1 MKSKFYI
8 EIINKLI
15 SLNKK
20 EHKLAAAIGIQTW
33 LIITLLT
40 LTGFITIE
48 TIGNFSSVVRT
59 VFFFII
65 SFISIVSF
73 GIFFLYPLL
82 KHFELIE
89 KFDHYKTAYKVGLH
103 FPEIKDDLVNAMQ
116 LVSIDEQKR
125 IFSMTLVEAA
135 FKEVYGKT
143 KTIQFEKIVSFQKAK
158 ELLLYTLIVV
168 FVFAGLI
175 IFVPGL
181 QAASNR
187 IVNFTEE
194 FIPPA
199 KFSFEVLPGNS
210 ELTKGEDIK
219 IAVKINGIMP
229 KEVFL
234 AIKHEEDSDFIEHK
248 LIPDSNNVF
257 HFEKSVVRSSFLYF
271 AKAENIESPKFNI
284 KVIDRPNIKM
294 LDLKI
299 TPPAYSKLST
309 IYQKDNGN
317 ITSLFGANIEL
328 NLSSTKKLTKA
339 ELFFS
344 DSTVFPLNVEGKN
357 AKGNF
362 RIKKDVQYKIILK
375 DEAGNENLSPITY
388 NIKTL
393 YDELP
398 TIDLLFPNR
407 DVPLSKDNR
416 VNLISKI
423 ADDYGFTKLLL
434 HYRLSFSKYDFP
446 QDKFTAIEIP
456 FNSKDSFDKLLK
468 EERVSYMWNL
478 TSLNLATE
486 DVITYYLEIFDND
499 NVSGPKSAKTSEF
512 NIRVPSL
519 DELFSNVEETQHE
532 AEKDLME
539 ILKEAEELKET
550 IEKIEQELKKDNRQ
564 IDWQEKEKIEQ
575 AMQRFDELQ
584 QKVEETAE
592 KISEMREDMQKN
604 NLLSQETMEK
614 YMELQKLLNEFG
626 SEEMKEAMEKLQKAL
641 ETFDRKQ
648 VQEALQNMKFD
659 EEQFKASI
667 ERTMN
672 LFKRI
677 QVEQKIDELKKRT
690 DELTEKQEQL
700 QKETNESDGSNKEEL
715 AKKQEEISK
724 EMERLEKELQKLK
737 DKMSELKDMP
747 MEQLEKAMEEF
758 ENQENQELSEDAK
771 EQLQK
776 GNMQKAE
783 KNQSQLSK
791 NMQKMKQEM
800 SNLQSAMQQQNQMQT
815 LMEMMKIVDN
825 ILNLSK
831 QQEELRNENTGV
843 NPSGEQMSE
852 NARKQ
857 NNIKRGLENMMNAMS
872 ELSQKT
878 FAITP
883 EMGKALGD
891 ARREMNKAIE
901 SLTNRNAPSASNNQ
915 GEAMKSLNEAATLMK
930 GSMEQM
936 MQGGEG
942 SGMMSLM
949 QQLGQ
954 MSGQQMTLNNLTQML
969 QQGMQGQMSPE
980 MQAQLQ
986 RLAAEQQMIQKSLQQ
1001 LESEAR
1007 ESGQSKS
1014 LPTNLQDILKQMQE
1028 VITDMKTDK
1037 LDDNLVQKQ
1046 ERILSKLLDA
1056 QRSLNE
1062 RDFEKE
1068 RESNTADNIR
1078 RNSPAEINLSTEK
1091 GRDLI
1096 RDAINRAVQEGYNKD
1111 YELLIR
1117 RYYELLQKEN
1127 INN

>member
-15 SLNKK
+15 NLNKK
-20 EHKLAAAIGIQTW
+20 EYKLASAIGIQTW

-40 LTGFITIE
+40 ATGFITIE
-48 TIGNFSSVVRT
+48 AIGNFNSIVRT

-65 SFISIVSF
+65 CFISIISF
-73 GIFFLYPLL
+73 SIFFIYPLL
-82 KHFELIE
+82 KHFELLG
-89 KFDHYKTAYKVGLH
+89 KFDNYKTANKVGLH
-103 FPEIKDDLVNAMQ
+103 FPELKDDLINAMQ
-116 LVSIDEQKR
+116 LVSIDENKR
-125 IFSMTLVEAA
+125 VFSFSLIEAA
-135 FKEVYGKT
+135 FKEVYGRT
-143 KTIQFEKIVSFQKAK
+143 KSIQFENIISYRKAK
-158 ELLLYTLIVV
+158 ELLLYTIIVV
-168 FVFAGLI
+168 VVFTSLLV
-175 IFVPGL
+175 FVPGL
-181 QAASNR
+181 QASSNR
-187 IVNFTEE
+187 ILNFTED

-199 KFSFEVLPGNS
+199 KFSFEIIPGNT
-210 ELTKGEDIK
+210 EITKGEEIK
-219 IAVKINGIMP
+219 ISVKVNGILP

-234 AIKHEEDSDFIEHK
+234 AVKHEEDSDFIEHK
-248 LIPDSNNVF
+248 LLPDSNSVF
-257 HFEKSVVRSSFLYF
+257 HFEKSVIRSSFIYYAF
-271 AKAENIESPKFNI
+271 AENIRSENYNV
-284 KVIDRPNIKM
+284 KVVDRPIIKL

-317 ITSLFGANIEL
+317 ITSLFGASVEIQ
-328 NLSSTKKLTKA
+328 LSSTKKINSA
-339 ELFFS
+339 ELQFS
-344 DSTVFPLNVEGKN
+344 DSTIYNLNVNGNKAN
-357 AKGNF
+357 GNF
-362 RIKKDVQYKIILK
+362 RIRKDLQYKIIIK
-375 DEAGNENLSPITY
+375 DENGNENLSPISY

-393 YDELP
+393 FDALP
-398 TIDLLFPNR
+398 IIDLILPNR

-416 VNLISKI
+416 INIISRI
-423 ADDYGFTKLLL
+423 SDDYGFTKLML
-434 HYRLSFSKYDFP
+434 HYKLSESKYDFP
-446 QDKFTAIEIP
+446 HKNFTSIEIP
-456 FNSKDSFDKLLK
+456 INPKDRSDILLK
-468 EERVSYMWNL
+468 EERITYVWNL

-519 DELFSNVEETQHE
+519 DELFSKVEETQQE
-532 AEKDLME
+532 AEKELME
-539 ILKEAEELKET
+539 VLKEAVELKNV
-550 IEKIEQELKKDNRQ
+550 IEKIEQELKKDDKQ
-564 IDWQEKEKIEQ
+564 ISWQEKEKIEQ
-575 AMQRFDELQ
+575 AMQKFDELQ
-584 QKVEETAE
+584 QKVEETAQ
-592 KISEMREDMQKN
+592 KISEMREDIQKN
-604 NLLSQETMEK
+604 DLLSQETMEK

-648 VQEALQNMKFD
+648 VQEAMQNMKFD

-700 QKETNESDGSNKEEL
+700 QKETNESDGKNKDEL

-724 EMERLEKELQKLK
+724 EMERLEKELQDLK

-747 MEQLEKAMEEF
+747 MDQLEKAMEEF

-771 EQLQK
+771 QEIQK
-776 GNMQKAE
+776 GNMQQAE
-783 KNQSQLSK
+783 KKQSKLSK

-800 SNLQSAMQQQNQMQT
+800 SNLQSAMQQQNRMQT
-815 LMEMMKIVDN
+815 LMEMMKIIDN

-831 QQEELRNENTGV
+831 QQEELKNENTGV
-843 NPSGEQMSE
+843 NPSNEQLNE

-857 NNIKRGLENMMNAMS
+857 NNIKRGLENMLNAMN

-891 ARREMNKAIE
+891 ARREMNK
-901 SLTNRNAPSASNNQ
+901 SLDALSNRNIPMASNSQ

-930 GSMEQM
+930 GSMESM

-942 SGMMSLM
+942 GGMMSLM

-954 MSGQQMTLNNLTQML
+954 MAGQQMSLNNLTQMM

-980 MQAQLQ
+980 MQAQMQ

-1007 ESGQSKS
+1007 ESGKSKS
-1014 LPTNLQDILKQMQE
+1014 LPANLQDILKQMEE
-1028 VITDMKTDK
+1028 VITDMKTEK

-1062 RDFEKE
+1062 RDYEKE

-1078 RNSPAEINLSTEK
+1078 RTSPSDIKFSTEQGK
-1091 GRDLI
+1091 DLI

-1111 YELLIR
+1111 YEQLIR

-1127 INN
+1127 VGN

>member
-1 MKSKFYI
+1 MKNKFYI

-15 SLNKK
+15 GLNKK
-20 EHKLAAAIGIQTW
+20 EHKLAAAIGIQIW

-48 TIGNFSSVVRT
+48 TIGNFSSTVRT

-65 SFISIVSF
+65 SLISFTTLV
-73 GIFFLYPLL
+73 IFFLYPLL
-82 KHFELIE
+82 KHFELIG
-89 KFDHYKTAYKVGLH
+89 KFDHYKTADKVGLH

-116 LVSIDEQKR
+116 LVSIDENKR
-125 IFSMTLVEAA
+125 IFSLSLVEAA

-143 KTIQFEKIVSFQKAK
+143 KSIQFEKIVSFQKAK
-158 ELLLYTLIVV
+158 EFLLYTIIVV
-168 FVFAGLI
+168 FVFSGLI

-187 IVNFTEE
+187 IVNFTED

-199 KFSFEVLPGNS
+199 KFSFEVLPGNT
-210 ELTKGEDIK
+210 ELTKGEEIK
-219 IAVKINGIMP
+219 ISVKINGIMP

-234 AIKHEEDSDFIEHK
+234 AVKHEEDSDFIEHK

-257 HFEKSVVRSSFLYF
+257 HFEKSVVRSSFLYY

-299 TPPAYSKLST
+299 TPPSYSKLST

-344 DSTVFPLNVEGKN
+344 DSTVFPLNIEGKN

-362 RIKKDVQYKIILK
+362 RIKKDVQYKIILN
-375 DEAGNENLSPITY
+375 DDAGNENLSPITY

-393 YDELP
+393 FDELP

-416 VNLISKI
+416 INLISKI

-446 QDKFTAIEIP
+446 QEKFTSIEIP
-456 FNSKDSFDKLLK
+456 INKLLK
-468 EERVSYMWNL
+468 EERVSYVWNL

-499 NVSGPKSAKTSEF
+499 NVSGPKSAKTPEF

-519 DELFSNVEETQHE
+519 DELFSSVEETQQE
-532 AEKDLME
+532 AEKELME
-539 ILKEAEELKET
+539 ILKEAEELKKT
-550 IEKIEQELKKDNRQ
+550 IEKIENDLKKDNRQ

-584 QKVEETAE
+584 QKVEETAQ

-604 NLLSQETMEK
+604 NLLSQETMQK
-614 YMELQKLLNEFG
+614 YMELQKLLDEFG
-626 SEEMKEAMEKLQKAL
+626 SEEMKQAMEKLQKAL

-771 EQLQK
+771 EQIQK
-776 GNMQKAE
+776 GNMQQAE
-783 KNQSQLSK
+783 KNQSKLSK

-815 LMEMMKIVDN
+815 LMEMMKLVDN

-843 NPSGEQMSE
+843 NPSGDQMSE

-857 NNIKRGLENMMNAMS
+857 NNIKRSLENMLNSMN

-915 GEAMKSLNEAATLMK
+915 GDAMKSLNEAASLMK

-942 SGMMSLM
+942 GGMMSLM

-954 MSGQQMTLNNLTQML
+954 MAGQQMSLNNLTQML

-1001 LESEAR
+1001 LENEAR

-1014 LPTNLQDILKQMQE
+1014 LPANLQDILKQMQE
-1028 VITDMKTDK
+1028 VITDMKTEK

-1111 YELLIR
+1111 YEQLIR